1 MWTWLNTKCCP
12 QQIGDPN
19 NVDDA
24 LDPKNLNKEQ
34 EHLLKVS
41 TLIRIDGLSSCHDW
55 MIRLW
60 KWAIWLSVP
69 GWWHHGW
76 RWSLAMPVF
85 PSISTVTRIPI
96 LAWWDLVLLRFCCQ
110 TNSNLQKRSEVWG
123 VNSRFLVKGS
133 RFLMSAYSTENQSDS
148 KNLLNNKSKRWL
160 EVLICWAS
168 HGSDCH
174 LCHHRG

>member
-76 RWSLAMPVF
+76 RWSLAVPVF
-85 PSISTVTRIPI
+85 PSISTVTRIPV
-96 LAWWDLVLLRFCCQ
+96 LAWWDLVLPRFCCQ

-123 VNSRFLVKGS
+123 VNSRLLVKGS

-148 KNLLNNKSKRWL
+148 KNPWL
-160 EVLICWAS
+160 EIICWTAS